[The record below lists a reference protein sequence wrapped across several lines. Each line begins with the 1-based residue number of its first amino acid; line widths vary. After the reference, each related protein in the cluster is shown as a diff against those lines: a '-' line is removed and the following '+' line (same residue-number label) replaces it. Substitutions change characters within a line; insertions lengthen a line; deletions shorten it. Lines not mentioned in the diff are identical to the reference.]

1 MFASILV
8 ISIDLDNAMK
18 LLLLREFMI
27 YHYPESLYLLI
38 HYLLFTFF
46 NFFSFFRHMHMRG
59 VVFIPY
65 FPYDKFYGNK
75 TKTFFYGSCAS
86 SFWRFFESTVA
97 SGGFLDLHWRDAYKK
112 PGNLY
117 KSFSASFIDYFKR
130 KETKGENAEIHIR
143 TGVVYA
149 NTQLFTFYPLIGDSV
164 GSQLYELESMKTHL
178 GKRSAI

>member
-1 MFASILV
+1 METKQKHF
-8 ISIDLDNAMK
+8 
-18 LLLLREFMI
+18 FMV
-27 YHYPESLYLLI
+27 HVLP
-38 HYLLFTFF
+38 LFGGFL
-46 NFFSFFRHMHMRG
+46 NF
-59 VVFIPY
+59 
-65 FPYDKFYGNK
+65 
-75 TKTFFYGSCAS
+75 
-86 SFWRFFESTVA
+86 TVA

-164 GSQLYELESMKTHL
+164 GS
-178 GKRSAI
+178 